1 MRTREGLLTLIAELN
16 GNLAELRRL
25 DALNRRAWERFSA
38 GANDLLD
45 LAALAFTIHGI
56 YGVLENSFLRVSKF
70 FENNLP
76 PDAWHKALV
85 ERMALEIPGLRPAFL
100 SEPTDRKRVMEL
112 LKFRHRFR
120 NLYGEDL
127 DVTKTLAVQ
136 QMTRALLE
144 RLPGI
149 YSEYCE
155 KLRLIAEQLA

>member
-1 MRTREGLLTLIAELN
+1 MRTREGLLTLIAEHD
-16 GNLAELRRL
+16 GNLAELIRL

-45 LAALAFTIHGI
+45 LAFTIHGI

-76 PDAWHKALV
+76 SDCWHKVLV
-85 ERMALEIPGLRPAFL
+85 ERMALEIPGLRPAVL

-127 DVTKTLAVQ
+127 DVTKT
-136 QMTRALLE
+136 
-144 RLPGI
+144 
-149 YSEYCE
+149 
-155 KLRLIAEQLA
+155 IACTHR